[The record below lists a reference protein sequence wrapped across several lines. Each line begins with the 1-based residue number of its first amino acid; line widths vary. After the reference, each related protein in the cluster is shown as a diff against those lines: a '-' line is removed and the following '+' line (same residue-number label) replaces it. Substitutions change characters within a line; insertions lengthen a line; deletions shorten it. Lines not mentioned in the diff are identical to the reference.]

1 MCGAPE
7 GQRQAKTVTE
17 RIQKMRI
24 DQWLVERGFMP
35 SRQKAQ
41 AAVMAGIVYVNGQR
55 VEKAGTKVPV
65 DAVVEIRGEGN
76 RYVSRGGLKL
86 EKAIRTFKV
95 SLEGAIVLDIGAS
108 TGGFTDCA
116 LQHGARLV
124 YAVDVGYGQ
133 LDWKLRQD
141 PRVVV
146 MEKTNFRYFQPER
159 LTHGLPQ
166 WVTMDVSFIS
176 VRLLF
181 PVLASFL
188 PSGTRVITL
197 LKPQFE
203 AGREQVGKK
212 GVIKDAAVH
221 INVLHSLL
229 ESISAHGFH
238 LEGLTFSP
246 IKGGDGNIE
255 FLSLHRFVPDTV
267 PEAVSRSQV
276 EQVVNTAHR
285 ELTVLQDASPS
296 NGLEP
301 TR

>member
-1 MCGAPE
+1 MCGVPE
-7 GQRQAKTVTE
+7 AKGRRRCVTE
-17 RIQKMRI
+17 QTKKIRI
-24 DQWLVERGFMP
+24 DQCLVEQGLMP

-65 DAVVEIRGEGN
+65 NATVEIRGEVCP
-76 RYVSRGGLKL
+76 YVSRGGLKL
-86 EKAIRTFKV
+86 EKALQTFGI
-95 SLEGAIVLDIGAS
+95 SLEGAVVWDVGAS

-146 MEKTNFRYFQPER
+146 MERTNFRHFQPER
-159 LTHGLPQ
+159 LVHGLPD

-181 PVLASFL
+181 PVLATFL
-188 PSGTRVITL
+188 PAGAHVITL

-221 INVLHSLL
+221 VDVLHPLL
-229 ESISAHGFH
+229 ENLSSHGFH
-238 LEGLTFSP
+238 LEGLTYSP

-255 FLSLHRFVPDTV
+255 FLALHRFEPDEPPAAVPLSKV
-267 PEAVSRSQV
+267 QEIVSAAHQQLSASSAPLRSDGS
-276 EQVVNTAHR
+276 
-285 ELTVLQDASPS
+285 DAM
-296 NGLEP
+296 
-301 TR
+301 R

>member
-1 MCGAPE
+1 MNE
-7 GQRQAKTVTE
+7 QKKTV
-17 RIQKMRI
+17 RI
-24 DQWLVERGFMP
+24 DQWLVEQGLLP
-35 SRQKAQ
+35 TRQKAQ
-41 AAVMAGIVYVNGQR
+41 AAIMAGLVYVNGQR
-55 VEKAGTKVPV
+55 VEKAGNRVPM
-65 DAVVEIRGEGN
+65 DATVEIRGETN

-86 EKAIRTFKV
+86 EKAIQTFGI
-95 SLEGAIVLDIGAS
+95 SLEGAVVLDVGAS

-141 PRVVV
+141 KRVVV
-146 MEKTNFRYFQPER
+146 MERTNFRHFQPEK
-159 LTHGLPQ
+159 LIHGLPQ

-188 PSGTRVITL
+188 PPGSRVVTL

-212 GVIKDAAVH
+212 GVIKDASVH
-221 INVLHSLL
+221 EEVLYRLL
-229 ESISAHGFH
+229 SALSSHGFH

-246 IKGGDGNIE
+246 ITGGDGNIE
-255 FLSLHRFVPDTV
+255 FLSLHRFDPAAEPD
-267 PEAVSRSQV
+267 EVSLSLVREVVRS
-276 EQVVNTAHR
+276 AHR
-285 ELTVLQDASPS
+285 QLAAAPAAPSS
-296 NGLEP
+296 NGFDA